1 MPQICLYLTGGAPWR
16 QKKVL
21 QIGQNGP
28 NQTPIFKTPR
38 KVVKVF
44 SQSAKFHPHF
54 RICDITKN
62 SSNQIFERISKKL
75 HKKSVKSFY
84 INRLHRP
91 SWKFRNIFSQFSLE
105 NSVKSTFLL
114 LNRCFHEIFMS
125 GESKFLIFRFGFT
138 KKKLLRFSL
147 K

>member
-1 MPQICLYLTGGAPWR
+1 MT
-16 QKKVL
+16 QKHPLRIVNYAFVRTSLANFCCVISRKNFQRDSVL
-21 QIGQNGP
+21 VYFSTLCSFQQKRYFHE
-28 NQTPIFKTPR
+28 IF
-38 KVVKVF
+38 F
-44 SQSAKFHPHF
+44 
-54 RICDITKN
+54 TKIP
-62 SSNQIFERISKKL
+62 SNQIFERISKKL